1 MIYGIH
7 WLIAGGESGPGSRPI
22 DPEWVKSLRDQ
33 CAAANVPFLF
43 KQWGGINKKAA
54 GRELGGKTY
63 TEFPIQ

>member
-1 MIYGIH
+1 M
-7 WLIAGGESGPGSRPI
+7 

-43 KQWGGINKKAA
+43 NQWGGINKKAA